1 MKTETLL
8 YNGQASCPTHG
19 QEPCAG
25 HGQEDCPISAQDC
38 GKTRRSVRVRR
49 VEKRDIPAI
58 AAIER
63 ACFSEPWS
71 ETAIDETLS
80 SPYAYLVCAVITDEE
95 SGEEHICAYGGL
107 YFLGGDAD
115 ITNIATLPAY
125 RRQGLARAV
134 LMALVHGAQ
143 LHFAQEK
150 RCGDVQSEAGTSA
163 AVCEDVPAI
172 HLEVRASNEA
182 AMALYEAFGFVRDGV
197 RRRYY
202 KNPIEDAVLMSRV
215 LKKD

>member
-8 YNGQASCPTHG
+8 QNRQASCPAHG
-19 QEPCAG
+19 QT
-25 HGQEDCPISAQDC
+25 DCPISVPDRD
-38 GKTRRSVRVRR
+38 KTHHSVRVRR
-49 VEKRDIPAI
+49 VEMQDIPCI

-71 ETAIDETLS
+71 ETAIGETLS
-80 SPYAYLVCAVITDEE
+80 NPYAYLVCAVITDGE
-95 SGEEHICAYGGL
+95 SEAERICAYGGL

-134 LMALVHGAQ
+134 LSALVDGAR
-143 LHFAQEK
+143 LHFAQEIQ
-150 RCGDVQSEAGTSA
+150 CGE
-163 AVCEDVPAI
+163 AVCAGEMAI

-182 AMALYEAFGFVRDGV
+182 AMALYQAFGFVRDGV

-202 KNPIEDAVLMSRV
+202 KNPTEDAVLMSRV